1 MTMTCLTIVFITA
14 VVTATF
20 VALIMVA
27 IVQTARRW
35 ED

>member
-1 MTMTCLTIVFITA
+1 MTLTCLTFIFVTA

-20 VALIMVA
+20 VALIMA
-27 IVQTARRW
+27 IVTTARRW

>member
-1 MTMTCLTIVFITA
+1 MSIGCLTIVFVAA

-20 VALIMVA
+20 VALIMA